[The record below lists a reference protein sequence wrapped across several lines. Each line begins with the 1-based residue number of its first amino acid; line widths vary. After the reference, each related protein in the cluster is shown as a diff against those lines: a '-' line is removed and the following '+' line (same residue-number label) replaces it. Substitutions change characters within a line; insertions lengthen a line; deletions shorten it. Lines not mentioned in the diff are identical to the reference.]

1 MFVVK
6 FRKIFFTIGLLF
18 VAAAITSVLYF
29 GLIFGIDFT
38 GGSLLEVSYSEE
50 RVNKESISNQL
61 DGMEMGLYS
70 LREIGDSGYILKTKD
85 LNVENHEA
93 VLSVF
98 SQGGEVEVTEERF
111 NSVGPTVGAE
121 LRNKAVVAL
130 LLVVFAIILFV
141 AFAFRKV
148 SEPVSSWKYGVIAI
162 VALIHDIF
170 IPVGIFAALGHY
182 VGAEIDVLFI
192 MALLAILG
200 YSVNDTIVVFDRV
213 RENLRFNKEKNK
225 KEDFELTVGKS
236 IKQTFTRS
244 INTSLT
250 TIFVLLALFFIGPV
264 ATENFALVLL
274 TGVMAG
280 TFSSIFLAA
289 PLLVTIQGWR
299 YK

>member
-61 DGMEMGLYS
+61 DGMGMGLYS

-98 SQGGEVEVTEERF
+98 SQGGEVDVTEERF

>member
-1 MFVVK
+1 MFVIK
-6 FRKIFFTIGLLF
+6 FRKIFFSIGVIL
-18 VAAAITSVLYF
+18 AITSIISVAYF
-29 GLIFGIDFT
+29 GLVFGIDFT
-38 GGSLLEVSYSEE
+38 GGSLIEISYEE
-50 RVNKESISNQL
+50 EKISKESLEGVFNQM
-61 DGMEMGLYS
+61 DIGSYS
-70 LREIGDSGYILKTKD
+70 LREIGESGYILKTKD
-85 LNVENHEA
+85 LAIEDHKA
-93 VLSVF
+93 VLNVF
-98 SQGGEVEVTEERF
+98 SQNGSLVVEEKRF
-111 NSVGPTVGAE
+111 NVVGPTIGKE
-121 LRNKAVVAL
+121 LQNKAFAAL
-130 LLVVFAIILFV
+130 LLVVLAIILFV

-162 VALIHDIF
+162 IALIHDIL
-170 IPVGIFAALGHY
+170 IPVGIFAALGYY
-182 VGAEIDVLFI
+182 VGAEIDVLFV

-213 RENLRFNKEKNK
+213 RENLRLNKEFNK

-280 TFSSIFLAA
+280 TFSSLFLAA
-289 PLLVTIQGWR
+289 PLLVTIESR
-299 YK
+299 K

>member
-1 MFVVK
+1 MFVIK
-6 FRKIFFTIGLLF
+6 FRKIFFTIGLLL
-18 VAAAITSVLYF
+18 VAASIASVLYF
-29 GLIFGIDFT
+29 GVVFGIDFT
-38 GGSLLEVSYSEE
+38 GGSLIEVSYTEE
-50 RVNKESISNQL
+50 KVEKAALLSQF
-61 DGMEMGLYS
+61 DTMEMGSYS
-70 LREIGDSGYILKTKD
+70 LREIGETGYILKTKD

-98 SQGGEVEVTEERF
+98 SQDGTVSVSEERF
-111 NSVGPTVGAE
+111 NSVGPTIGEE
-121 LRNKAVVAL
+121 LRNKAFVAL
-130 LLVVFAIILFV
+130 VLVVFAIILFV

-162 VALIHDIF
+162 IALIHDIF
-170 IPVGIFAALGHY
+170 IPVGIFAVLGFY
-182 VGAEIDVLFI
+182 VGAEIDVLFV

-213 RENLRFNKEKNK
+213 RENLRFNKERNK

-289 PLLVTIQGWR
+289 PLLVTIE
-299 YK
+299 

>member
-1 MFVVK
+1 MFVIK
-6 FRKIFFTIGLLF
+6 FRRIFFSIGLAL
-18 VAAAITSVLYF
+18 AAASVMSVLYF
-29 GLIFGIDFT
+29 GLVFGIDFT
-38 GGSLLEVSYSEE
+38 GGSLLEVSYTEE
-50 RVNKESISNQL
+50 RLEKESLTNQF
-61 DGMEMGLYS
+61 DTMQMGSYS
-70 LREIGDSGYILKTKD
+70 LREIGDQGYILKTKE

-93 VLSVF
+93 VLGVF
-98 SQGGEVEVTEERF
+98 SNSGEVEVIEKRF
-111 NSVGPTVGAE
+111 NSVGPTIGAE
-121 LRNKAVVAL
+121 LRNKAFVAL
-130 LLVVFAIILFV
+130 LLVVMAIILFV

-162 VALIHDIF
+162 IALIHDIL
-170 IPVGIFAALGHY
+170 IPVGIFAALGYY
-182 VGAEIDVLFI
+182 VGAEIDVLFV

-213 RENLRFNKEKNK
+213 RENLRFNKERNK
-225 KEDFELTVGKS
+225 KEEFSMTVGKS
-236 IKQTFTRS
+236 IQQTFTRS

-289 PLLVTIQGWR
+289 PLLVTIE
-299 YK
+299 